1 MCNHS
6 HAFRKVGFATI
17 AACALLVVGSYNAQG
32 QSSGAD
38 VYNAKCKMCHG
49 ADLKGN
55 TPGGKMTHA
64 QPLDSPEVMKK
75 SDADLIATTRNGKN
89 KMPAFAAKL
98 SDPQI
103 KAVIAYIRTLQ
114 KK

>member
-1 MCNHS
+1 MLNHAS
-6 HAFRKVGFATI
+6 SSRRMRLATM
-17 AACALLVVGSYNAQG
+17 AALALLFVGSACAQG

-64 QPLDSPEVMKK
+64 QPLDSPEVVKK

>member
-1 MCNHS
+1 M
-6 HAFRKVGFATI
+6 AAT
-17 AACALLVVGSYNAQG
+17 AALALLFAFASGSSALG
-32 QSSGAD
+32 QSSGAEI
-38 VYNAKCKMCHG
+38 YNAKCKMCHG

-64 QPLDSPEVMKK
+64 QPLDSPEMVKK
-75 SDADLIATTRNGKN
+75 SDADLIATTRSGKN
-89 KMPAFAAKL
+89 KMPAFASKL

-103 KAVIAYIRTLQ
+103 KAVIAYIRTLL